1 MNLLALKMLTGDR
14 LKFFGLLFGMAFAA
28 MMIAQ
33 QASIFVGL
41 ESQTGSFI
49 RELAAVDLWVMDDQV
64 RFSEDSQPIPET
76 ALHRIRGIDGVAWAV
91 PLYKG
96 WLRIRLQ
103 DGTRTAAIIVGVD
116 DATLVGA
123 PAEMVSGSPLDLRR
137 DKAVFIDERDA
148 GTKLAHRRSGGD
160 PTRTGDRISINDREV
175 VVSGVYRSSPS
186 FFWDPVLY
194 TTYSRALAFTP
205 QERNLMSFVLVKL
218 RAGADPARVKR
229 LIAERTPYVAR
240 TGPEF
245 ERVTSA
251 FILKS
256 TGILVNF
263 GMAVGLGFIIGILS
277 TGQTL
282 FNFTLD
288 NLRYMASL
296 KAMGAG
302 SLCLMGMLATQVG
315 AMTLLSFG
323 VGVGVAALTGRFIEG
338 TDLAFK
344 MPWQILAGTGVAMFA
359 IAMLAGL
366 VSLAKVLRLEPGIV
380 FK

>member
-148 GTKLAHRRSGGD
+148 ATPRGRATASRSTTARSWCRGCTVPAPRSSGTPCSTP
-160 PTRTGDRISINDREV
+160 PTRGPW
-175 VVSGVYRSSPS
+175 PS
-186 FFWDPVLY
+186 
-194 TTYSRALAFTP
+194 RR
-205 QERNLMSFVLVKL
+205 RN
-218 RAGADPARVKR
+218 
-229 LIAERTPYVAR
+229 ET
-240 TGPEF
+240 
-245 ERVTSA
+245 
-251 FILKS
+251 
-256 TGILVNF
+256 
-263 GMAVGLGFIIGILS
+263 
-277 TGQTL
+277 
-282 FNFTLD
+282 
-288 NLRYMASL
+288 
-296 KAMGAG
+296 
-302 SLCLMGMLATQVG
+302 
-315 AMTLLSFG
+315 
-323 VGVGVAALTGRFIEG
+323 
-338 TDLAFK
+338 
-344 MPWQILAGTGVAMFA
+344 
-359 IAMLAGL
+359 
-366 VSLAKVLRLEPGIV
+366 
-380 FK
+380 